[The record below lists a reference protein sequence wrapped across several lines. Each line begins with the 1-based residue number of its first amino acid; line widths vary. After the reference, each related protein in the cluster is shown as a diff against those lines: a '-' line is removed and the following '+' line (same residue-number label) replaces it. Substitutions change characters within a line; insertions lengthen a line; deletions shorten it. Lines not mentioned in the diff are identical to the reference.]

1 MIFGQR
7 INFASMKRRKR
18 SKWVFLKRVAVALT
32 VLWAAALIAFF
43 SNPLWAKSQWNVA
56 YNWMTNRTFE
66 RKTKPLPCV
75 EHETH
80 AWQMVDSVEQYWV
93 HSCNQGIAPLKFV
106 RDIQPAIDSGK
117 LVPIIPNELYQVD
130 TMRYS
135 FPFAIPE
142 TRALI
147 DTIATRFQYK
157 LTNTKLAGTRIT
169 VTSVLRTKSSVARLV
184 RHNRNAIRNSAHL
197 HGTTFDLSYAT
208 YGFERPINAEE
219 ADYLKEI
226 LAQTLFE
233 LRREKKCWVTYELFQ
248 TCFHIVTR

>member
-1 MIFGQR
+1 
-7 INFASMKRRKR
+7 MKRKKR
-18 SKWVFLKRVAVALT
+18 SGLSFLKRVAVTVT
-32 VLWAAALIAFF
+32 VLWAAALIVFF
-43 SNPLWAKSQWNVA
+43 SNPTWAKSQWNVA
-56 YNWMTNRTFE
+56 YNWLTDRTFKP
-66 RKTKPLPCV
+66 KTKPVPCT

-80 AWQMVDSVEQYWV
+80 AWQMVDSVEQYWA
-93 HSCNQGIAPLKFV
+93 HSCDHGIAPLKFV

-147 DTIATRFQYK
+147 DTIATRFQHK
-157 LTNTKLAGTRIT
+157 LTNTKLAGVRIT
-169 VTSVLRTKSSVARLV
+169 VTSVLRTKSSVARLL

-208 YGFERPINAEE
+208 YDFERPIDAAE

>member
-1 MIFGQR
+1 
-7 INFASMKRRKR
+7 MKRKKR
-18 SKWVFLKRVAVALT
+18 STLPLLKRIGLTLT
-32 VLWAAALIAFF
+32 VLWASALIVFF
-43 SNPLWAKSQWNVA
+43 SNPAWAKSQWNVA
-56 YNWMTNRTFE
+56 YNWLTNRTFPPKPKPVSCKE
-66 RKTKPLPCV
+66 R
-75 EHETH
+75 ETH

-93 HSCNQGIAPLKFV
+93 HSCEMGIAPLKFI
-106 RDIQPAIDSGK
+106 RDIQPVVDSGK
-117 LVPIIPNELYQVD
+117 LVPILPNELYNVD

-147 DTIATRFQYK
+147 DTIAARFQYK
-157 LTNTKLAGTRIT
+157 LTNTKLAGVRIT

-208 YGFERPINAEE
+208 YDFHRPVTTEE